1 MKKIFAFLLC
11 AIFMLSLVGCDSDL
25 LSIDDCTWELSSA
38 LNLNDKGEMTHGSKE
53 TVSAF
58 GEGAEIICVMY
69 ADNGKLT
76 INDKTN
82 DVSYSGT
89 YRQINTSPDSRYYK
103 LNINDSEGSI
113 VTGLTSYA
121 DGSSSKTLI
130 INIGNYTLTFYELKT
145 KE

>member
-1 MKKIFAFLLC
+1 MKKLFVFLICTVFL
-11 AIFMLSLVGCDSDL
+11 LSLVGCDSAL
-25 LSIDDCTWELSSA
+25 VSIDDCTWELSSA
-38 LNLNDKGEMTHGSKE
+38 LNLSEKGKMTHGSKE

-58 GEGAEIICVMY
+58 SQGAEIVCVMY

-82 DVSYSGT
+82 DVSFSGT
-89 YRQINTSPDSRYYK
+89 YRQINISPDSRYYE
-103 LNINDSEGSI
+103 LNINDSEGSV

-121 DGSSSKTLI
+121 DGSSAKTLI
-130 INIGNYTLTFYELKT
+130 INIANYTLTFYEYET